1 MPRSVLLVPRRAH
14 PERDKLWEWCRAR
27 WEKYLPDLA
36 IYEGHHTE
44 GPFNRSAAINT
55 AARLADADGRW
66 DIGIVIDADI
76 FLRVSQARAA
86 IASAASGKVTW
97 GHRRWRG
104 FAPDHTK
111 RVLEPRYDID
121 FGPEIDRDDMDIYV
135 ERTNPRSWSCFIAI
149 PRDVW
154 DDMGGFD
161 ERFVGWGYE
170 DMAFKS
176 LVTSLYPW
184 DLVNGDVYH
193 LWHPRSEERI
203 VKGQPSVTASRE
215 YTVNARLGRRY
226 MIAAYRDYG
235 FADEPGERLPAE
247 LREKHVANLRKD
259 DAKLQIAHFKL
270 PDWSGWWPTLE
281 ELRDG
286 AKEHRERQDRGVTV
300 VVHTGGLP
308 EVWPERRAYLARSLA
323 SLSENVTGTIVQRV
337 VYDCWGDPAIRSELE
352 TMAQPFGFYV
362 AGPTERPDYTESM
375 RAMWRYLAKRATGVY
390 IFQAEDD
397 FTYEH
402 PVDLDPMSAVLRDNP
417 HLTQMALL
425 RDAFYHDERET
436 GGILGWP
443 EPAFER
449 KAGWLEHKLFWTANP
464 SLFRKSLTATP
475 WPLGHHSETLFG
487 KVVLREP
494 SARSAFWGDAS
505 EPSIRHIG
513 AVRAGSGY

>member
-14 PERDKLWEWCRAR
+14 PDRDPLWAWCRAR
-27 WEKYLPDLA
+27 WQRYLPDVP
-36 IYEGHHTE
+36 IYEGHHND

-55 AARLADADGRW
+55 AAKLADADGRW
-66 DIGIVIDADI
+66 DIGIVIDADV

-86 IASAASGKVTW
+86 IESAAQGKVTW

-111 RVLEPRYDID
+111 RLLNPRVETD
-121 FGPEIDRDDMDIYV
+121 FGPEIDRDDMDIYI

-149 PRDVW
+149 PRAIW

-184 DLVNGDVYH
+184 DLVKGDVYH

-203 VKGQPSVTASRE
+203 VKGQPSVTATPE
-215 YTVNARLGRRY
+215 YVANARLGRRY
-226 MIAAYRDYG
+226 MIAAYRDHG
-235 FADEPGERLPAE
+235 FADEPGEMLPGE
-247 LREKHVANLRKD
+247 LRERNVTNLKRD
-259 DAKLQIAHFKL
+259 DAKLAIHKL
-270 PDWSGWWPTLE
+270 PDWSEWWPSLE

-286 AKEHRERQDRGVTV
+286 AKAYRDRQERGVTV
-300 VVHTGGLP
+300 IVHTGGRP
-308 EVWPERRAYLARSLA
+308 EAWGARRDYLARSLS
-323 SLSENVTGTIVQRV
+323 SLAEKVSGPIVQRV
-337 VYDCWGDPAIRSELE
+337 VYDCWGDATIRQEIEAL
-352 TMAQPFGFYV
+352 AVPLGFYV
-362 AGPTERPDYTESM
+362 AGPAVRPDYTESM
-375 RAMWRYLAKRATGVY
+375 RAMWRYLAKRAQGAYV
-390 IFQAEDD
+390 FQAEDD

-402 PVDLDPMSAVLRDNP
+402 PVDLDPMIAALADNP

-425 RDAFYHDERET
+425 RDSFYAREQEQ
-436 GGILGWP
+436 GGILGHP

-449 KAGWLEHKLFWTANP
+449 KAAWLEHRLFWTANP
-464 SLFRKSLTATP
+464 SLFRKSLTAIP
-475 WPLGHHSETLFG
+475 WPVGNHSETLFG
-487 KVVLREP
+487 NTVLRDP
-494 SARSAFWGDAS
+494 RARSAFWGDAS